1 VRAVKRPTHALA
13 HFLWRVVQVLDR
25 PVASSGSSTPLVAR
39 AGRVNPN
46 PEQPIMEAPLEGGGG
61 GARGAPGGVGSRW
74 GAPRGG
80 AGGVSPQTRQALKGG
95 PPRGGGGG
103 VLQVPDW
110 NVFQVES
117 TLVTSGPG
125 GIPPRT
131 EGDQNYFW
139 SQLCVALFSIV
150 RAVVGLFL

>member
-1 VRAVKRPTHALA
+1 
-13 HFLWRVVQVLDR
+13 
-25 PVASSGSSTPLVAR
+25 
-39 AGRVNPN
+39 
-46 PEQPIMEAPLEGGGG
+46 MEAPLEGGGG
-61 GARGAPGGVGSRW
+61 G
-74 GAPRGG
+74 
-80 AGGVSPQTRQALKGG
+80 
-95 PPRGGGGG
+95 PPRG
-103 VLQVPDW
+103 PTW

>member
-1 VRAVKRPTHALA
+1 
-13 HFLWRVVQVLDR
+13 
-25 PVASSGSSTPLVAR
+25 
-39 AGRVNPN
+39 
-46 PEQPIMEAPLEGGGG
+46 MEAPLEGGGG
-61 GARGAPGGVGSRW
+61 G
-74 GAPRGG
+74 
-80 AGGVSPQTRQALKGG
+80 L
-95 PPRGGGGG
+95 
-103 VLQVPDW
+103 LQVPDW